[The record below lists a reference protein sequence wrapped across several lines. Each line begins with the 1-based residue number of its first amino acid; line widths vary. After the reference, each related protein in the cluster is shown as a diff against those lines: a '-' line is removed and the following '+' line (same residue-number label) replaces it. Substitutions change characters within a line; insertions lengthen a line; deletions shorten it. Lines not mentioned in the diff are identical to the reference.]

1 MIFLMIFLI
10 VFSQKLPR
18 KKTLLIT
25 FLNLNLQK
33 ISDRSLFFISSLV
46 EGLHILGLLLSEIF
60 RISEI
65 LLIIRFTTTKLKN
78 LEQPKPSNI
87 NIVRQANHKQNQ
99 KLLGFNVYNIRIN
112 VLRPISQK
120 KPHSNGL
127 SKSNHWFL
135 HESNTLFFQVTRF
148 PRQVQCFLKYLQF
161 EPEMFLKS
169 FF

>member
-46 EGLHILGLLLSEIF
+46 EGLHILGLLLSEMF

-112 VLRPISQK
+112 VLRPMSQK
-120 KPHSNGL
+120 KPIQMVCLNQITGFYMNQIHFFFRL
-127 SKSNHWFL
+127 SV
-135 HESNTLFFQVTRF
+135 FQGRF
-148 PRQVQCFLKYLQF
+148 NV
-161 EPEMFLKS
+161 S
-169 FF
+169 

>member
-120 KPHSNGL
+120 KPIQMVCLNQITGFYMNQIHFFLGYAF
-127 SKSNHWFL
+127 SKAGS
-135 HESNTLFFQVTRF
+135 
-148 PRQVQCFLKYLQF
+148 
-161 EPEMFLKS
+161 MFLKIS
-169 FF
+169 SV